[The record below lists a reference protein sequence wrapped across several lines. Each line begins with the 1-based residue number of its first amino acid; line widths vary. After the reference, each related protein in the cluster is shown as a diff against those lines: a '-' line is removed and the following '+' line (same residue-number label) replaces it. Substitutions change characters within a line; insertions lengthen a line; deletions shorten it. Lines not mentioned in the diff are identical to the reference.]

1 MAENGSGSADS
12 VVRRTR
18 RRMTLQTVAAGLR
31 VVFAFLLLAALGGF
45 SYGMW
50 EEVADTPERYAAREF
65 EGGAAYLEH
74 WSVKTGR
81 LIAAAQGVEADSY
94 LSPNDFARAEDPEAP
109 IRPEPERF
117 DPVDPPTGPTEPKPD
132 PRPVDP
138 LDLLKK
144 YPDPP
149 PGRKPEP
156 PSHPPVQPEPGPQP
170 KPKPPNRRPG
180 MDAKT
185 AELLRK
191 AREAR
196 RIGLKHYEK
205 AGPDAPSRKIRIDA
219 TILTLKY
226 LKPAQ
231 LYYQA
236 ALKRKM
242 GKRDRDSVGA
252 ELAGIQRRI
261 FWCHKFLPAGR
272 RR

>member
-1 MAENGSGSADS
+1 VAENKSGSADS
-12 VVRRTR
+12 VVRRTQ
-18 RRMTLQTVAAGLR
+18 RRMKFQTVAAGLR
-31 VVFAFLLLAALGGF
+31 VVFAFLLLSALGGF

-50 EEVADTPERYAAREF
+50 EEVKVTPERYAAREF

-94 LSPNDFARAEDPEAP
+94 LSRNDLARAEEPGSP
-109 IRPEPERF
+109 IRPEPARL
-117 DPVDPPTGPTEPKPD
+117 DPTAPPADPTEPKPD
-132 PRPVDP
+132 PKPVDP

-149 PGRKPEP
+149 PERRPEP
-156 PSHPPVQPEPGPQP
+156 PSHPPVRPERPT
-170 KPKPPNRRPG
+170 PPNRHPG

-185 AELLRK
+185 AELLKK

-205 AGPDAPSRKIRIDA
+205 AGPDAPSRKIRIEA

-231 LYYQA
+231 LYYEA

-242 GKRDRDSVGA
+242 GKRDRDSAVA
-252 ELAGIQRRI
+252 ELSSIQRRI
-261 FWCHKFLPAGR
+261 FWCHKFLPAR
-272 RR
+272 RRR

>member
-1 MAENGSGSADS
+1 VAENGSGSADS

-18 RRMTLQTVAAGLR
+18 RRMKFQTVAAGLR
-31 VVFAFLLLAALGGF
+31 VVFAFLLLSALGGF
-45 SYGMW
+45 GYGMW
-50 EEVADTPERYAAREF
+50 EEVAVTPERYATREF

-81 LIAAAQGVEADSY
+81 LIAAAQGVDVDLGLFRDDLAKVEE
-94 LSPNDFARAEDPEAP
+94 PGPP
-109 IRPEPERF
+109 IRPEPERLDRTKPPA
-117 DPVDPPTGPTEPKPD
+117 DPVEPKPD

-149 PGRKPEP
+149 PERKPGP
-156 PSHPPVQPEPGPQP
+156 PSRPPVRPEPRPRP
-170 KPKPPNRRPG
+170 TPPNRRPG

-196 RIGLKHYEK
+196 RIGLKHYEN

-261 FWCHKFLPAGR
+261 FWCHKFLPVGR